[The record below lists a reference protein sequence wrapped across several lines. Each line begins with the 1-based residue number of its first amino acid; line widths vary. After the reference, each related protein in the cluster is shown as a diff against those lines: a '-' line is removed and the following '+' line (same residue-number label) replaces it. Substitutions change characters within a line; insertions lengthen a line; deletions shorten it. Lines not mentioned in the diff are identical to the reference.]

1 MNRIH
6 TLSQCM
12 IEHTRP
18 AENRL
23 SQDHVSQLSGCL
35 ITLVAIF
42 VTHWINYKD
51 YNSFC
56 SELSNGQGSAT
67 ADMAGIG
74 FCSEL
79 SNGQGSATAAM
90 AGIGFCSELP
100 NVQGSATADMAGVGF
115 HVIGV
120 SEYKI
125 HQ

>member
-12 IEHTRP
+12 I

-42 VTHWINYKD
+42 VTYWINFKD

-56 SELSNGQGSAT
+56 SELSNG
-67 ADMAGIG
+67 
-74 FCSEL
+74 
-79 SNGQGSATAAM
+79 
-90 AGIGFCSELP
+90 
-100 NVQGSATADMAGVGF
+100 
-115 HVIGV
+115 
-120 SEYKI
+120 
-125 HQ
+125 